1 LSLMGKTLDKIAAV
15 AAPLFARAVIRGLR
29 LTMRLEFVNCGEY
42 RKAGDEGRQVIF
54 AFWHGRLLM
63 MPYFYTG
70 RGISI
75 LVSQSKD
82 GELIAKTV
90 EGFGMDSVRGS
101 TTRGWFA
108 GIKGLMRAARAGR
121 DIAITPD
128 GPKGP
133 AQKAQMGAAQ
143 MAKAT
148 GLPIVPLTFGA
159 SKKKLSRAG
168 TPFCCRTLFPGGSL
182 SAASL

>member
-1 LSLMGKTLDKIAAV
+1 MGKKIDKIVSA
-15 AAPLFARAVIRGLR
+15 AAPLLARTLIRCLR
-29 LTMRLEFVNCGEY
+29 VTMRLEFVNSAMYRGEG
-42 RKAGDEGRQVIF
+42 ARQVIF

-63 MPYFYTG
+63 MPYFYSG

-82 GELIAKTV
+82 GELIAETV
-90 EGFGMDSVRGS
+90 KGFGMDSVRGS

-108 GIKGLMRAARAGR
+108 GIKGLMRAARAGQ
-121 DIAITPD
+121 DLAITPD

-133 AQKAQMGAAQ
+133 AQKAQMGALQ
-143 MAKAT
+143 IAKAT

-159 SKKKLSRAG
+159 SKKKPLRAG
-168 TPFCCRTLFPGGSL
+168 TDFSCPIPFPEGSL

>member
-1 LSLMGKTLDKIAAV
+1 MGKKLDKIVAA
-15 AAPLFARAVIRGLR
+15 AAPLLVRGVIRCLR
-29 LTMRLEFVNCGEY
+29 ATMRLEFVNCERY
-42 RKAGDEGRQVIF
+42 RGGASAGRQMIL

-70 RGISI
+70 GGISI

-82 GELIAKTV
+82 GEIIAKTV
-90 EGFGMDSVRGS
+90 EGFGLDSVRGS

-133 AQKAQMGAAQ
+133 AQKAQMGAVQ
-143 MAKAT
+143 IAKAT
-148 GLPIVPLTFGA
+148 GLPIVPVTFSA
-159 SKKKLSRAG
+159 SKKKPLRAG
-168 TPFCCRTLFPGGSL
+168 TGLSCRIPFPEGSL
-182 SAASL
+182 SAVSL

>member
-1 LSLMGKTLDKIAAV
+1 MGTKLDKIAA
-15 AAPLFARAVIRGLR
+15 AALPVLARGIIRSLR
-29 LTMRLEFVNCGEY
+29 ATMRLEFVNCGEY
-42 RKAGDEGRQVIF
+42 RKAAASGRQVIF

-108 GIKGLMRAARAGR
+108 GIKGLMKAAKSGR

-133 AQKAQMGAAQ
+133 AQKAQMGAVQ
-143 MAKAT
+143 IAKAT
-148 GLPIVPLTFGA
+148 GLPIVPLTFSA
-159 SKKKLSRAG
+159 SKKKPLRAG
-168 TPFCCRTLFPGGSL
+168 IPSYCRIPSPGAFL

>member
-1 LSLMGKTLDKIAAV
+1 MRIKLDKIV
-15 AAPLFARAVIRGLR
+15 ATAGPLLARALIRCLR
-29 LTMRLEFVNCGEY
+29 ATMRLEFVNSAMYRGEG
-42 RKAGDEGRQVIF
+42 ARQMIL

-63 MPYFYTG
+63 MPYFYSG
-70 RGISI
+70 KGISI
-75 LVSQSKD
+75 LVSQSRD

-90 EGFGMDSVRGS
+90 KGFGMDSVRGS

-108 GIKGLMRAARAGR
+108 GIKGLMRAARDGA

-133 AQKAQMGAAQ
+133 AQKAQMGVVQ
-143 MAKAT
+143 IAKAT

-159 SKKKLSRAG
+159 SKKKPLRAG
-168 TPFCCRTLFPGGSL
+168 TDFSCPIPFLKGSL

>member
-1 LSLMGKTLDKIAAV
+1 MAPRLAATI
-15 AAPLFARAVIRGLR
+15 IRGLR
-29 LTMRLEFVNCGEY
+29 VTMRLEFVGCDRY
-42 RKAGDEGRQVIF
+42 RGSGASGKKVIL

-70 RGISI
+70 NGISI
-75 LVSQSKD
+75 LVSQSRD
-82 GELIAKTV
+82 GELIANTV
-90 EGFGMDSVRGS
+90 RSFGMESVRGS
-101 TTRGWFA
+101 TTRGFIS

-133 AQKAQMGAAQ
+133 AQKAQMGAVQ
-143 MAKAT
+143 IAKAT

-159 SKKKLSRAG
+159 SKKKPLGAG
-168 TPFCCRTLFPGGSL
+168 TPSFFPGLFPGVSS

>member
-1 LSLMGKTLDKIAAV
+1 MGKKLDKIAAA
-15 AAPLFARAVIRGLR
+15 AAPLLALGIIRGLR
-29 LTMRLEFVNCGEY
+29 ATMRLEFVNCEKY
-42 RKAGDEGRQVIF
+42 RGGASAGRQMIL

-63 MPYFYTG
+63 MPYFYSG
-70 RGISI
+70 SGISI

-82 GELIAKTV
+82 GELITKTV
-90 EGFGMDSVRGS
+90 KGFGMDSVRGS

-108 GIKGLMRAARAGR
+108 GIKGLVRAARAGQ

-133 AQKAQMGAAQ
+133 AQKAQMGVVQ
-143 MAKAT
+143 IAKAT
-148 GLPIVPLTFGA
+148 GLPIVPVTFSA
-159 SKKKLSRAG
+159 SKKKPLRAG
-168 TPFCCRTLFPGGSL
+168 TASYCRIPFPGGFL